1 LPDGRT
7 LDLGVRTLVMAVLN
21 VTPDSFSDGGLRY
34 EPAKAI
40 ADALRLVEHGAD
52 ILDIGGESTR
62 PGAPPVAADEEWRRI
77 EPVLSGLNGR
87 LSIPISVDT
96 YKAEVATRALDLGVS
111 IVNDISA
118 LTYDAELASV
128 VARRRAVVV
137 LMHNR
142 GRSARMYQ
150 HAQYD
155 DVVQDVLRELN
166 GSAAAAVAQ
175 GIAREQIILD
185 PGVGFAKRADQSLA
199 VLATLPTLASL
210 GYPLLVG
217 PSRKS
222 FLQTALG
229 DVPPHERVWGTAAAV
244 TAAVLGGVHI
254 VRVHDLPA
262 MRDVVRVA
270 DALRAAAAR
279 PTVAPDV

>member
-1 LPDGRT
+1 
-7 LDLGVRTLVMAVLN
+7 
-21 VTPDSFSDGGLRY
+21 
-34 EPAKAI
+34 
-40 ADALRLVEHGAD
+40 
-52 ILDIGGESTR
+52 
-62 PGAPPVAADEEWRRI
+62 
-77 EPVLSGLNGR
+77 
-87 LSIPISVDT
+87 
-96 YKAEVATRALDLGVS
+96 
-111 IVNDISA
+111 
-118 LTYDAELASV
+118 
-128 VARRRAVVV
+128 
-137 LMHNR
+137 
-142 GRSARMYQ
+142 MYQ

>member
-1 LPDGRT
+1 
-7 LDLGVRTLVMAVLN
+7 MAVLN